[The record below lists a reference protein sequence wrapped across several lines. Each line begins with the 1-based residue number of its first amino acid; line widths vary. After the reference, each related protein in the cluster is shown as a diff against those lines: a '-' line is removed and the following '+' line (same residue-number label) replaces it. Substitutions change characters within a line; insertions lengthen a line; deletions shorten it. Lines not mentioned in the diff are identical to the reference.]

1 MTVAPTDEVQPDSK
15 TNSSHIQTLKQSAI
29 EAALKRDWQRAI
41 ALNKEILEVTEKD
54 IDSLNRLGFAF
65 INVYKLTEAKKAFS
79 QVKSLDPYN
88 QIANKNLDKLN
99 ALKNSDDLPDGA
111 GLTTSPM
118 VFLEDPGKTKLVLC
132 VNVAPSQTL
141 SVLFSGQEV
150 FMKPKNHSVEIRD
163 GKGRYLGALPDD
175 LSYRM
180 IKFISGENTYSV
192 IVKNV
197 YKNTLTVLIREKTRG
212 PKFANQPSF
221 LSTNL
226 YQSYTRT
233 TPGDIDKPDVTPTG
247 EEEEKEE
254 KDAAD

>member
-1 MTVAPTDEVQPDSK
+1 MPVAPTEEVQPDSK
-15 TNSSHIQTLKQSAI
+15 INSSHLQTLKQSAI
-29 EAALKRDWQRAI
+29 DAALKRDWQKAI
-41 ALNKEILEVTEKD
+41 SLNKEILAINGKD

-65 INVYKLTEAKKAFS
+65 INVSKLAEAKKAFA

-99 ALKNSDDLPDGA
+99 SLKNSDDLPDGA
-111 GLTTSPM
+111 GLSTSPM
-118 VFLEDPGKTKLVLC
+118 VFLEDPGKTKLVQC
-132 VNVAPSQTL
+132 VNVAPTQML

-197 YKNTLTVLIREKTRG
+197 YKNTLTLLIREKSRG
-212 PKFANQPSF
+212 LKFANQPSF

-233 TPGDIDKPDVTPTG
+233 STGEIDKPDVTPTG

-254 KDAAD
+254 KDTAD